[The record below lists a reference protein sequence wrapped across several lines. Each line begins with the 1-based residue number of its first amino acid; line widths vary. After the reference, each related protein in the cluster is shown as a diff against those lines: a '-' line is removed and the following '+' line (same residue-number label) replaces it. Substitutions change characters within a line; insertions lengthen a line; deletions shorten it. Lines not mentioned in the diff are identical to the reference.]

1 VKILLVDDER
11 ISRTE
16 LKHLLLELN
25 PSITVF
31 EADSCENALVL
42 LKTIDFT
49 GAFFDIELLDGKG
62 TDLAQQALLIQPD
75 LNFVFSTAYDQ
86 FALTAFKLNALDYI
100 LKPFNPVEIQR
111 AYLRLAKREKL
122 SVPAAACAK
131 EKITV
136 WVDEKAHVLSY
147 SEIIYIT
154 SSNRQILLVTKGH
167 TYSIKQSLD
176 QLELR
181 LSSCG
186 FSRVQRSFIVNLNKV
201 TEILPWF
208 NNAYALK
215 LQDVDTIIPIS
226 RQKTQ
231 ILRDY
236 FDF

>member
-1 VKILLVDDER
+1 MKLLIVDDER
-11 ISRTE
+11 ISRNE
-16 LKHLLLELN
+16 LKHQLLELN
-25 PSITVF
+25 SSNTIF
-31 EADSCENALVL
+31 EADSCENALTL
-42 LKTIDFT
+42 LKTISFS

-62 TDLAQQALLIQPD
+62 TDLAQQALVLQPD

-86 FALTAFKLNALDYI
+86 FALEAFKLNALDYI
-100 LKPFNPVEIQR
+100 LKPFNPIDIQR
-111 AYLRLAKREKL
+111 AYNRLVKRERL
-122 SVPAAACAK
+122 IAPAACAT

-136 WVDEKAHVLSY
+136 WSNEKAHVLSY
-147 SEIIYIT
+147 SDIIYIT
-154 SSNRQILLVTKGH
+154 SSNKQILLVTKNQ

-176 QLELR
+176 QLEQR
-181 LSSCG
+181 LASCG
-186 FSRVQRSFIVNLNKV
+186 FSRVQRSFIVNLNRV

-215 LQDVDTIIPIS
+215 LQGLDTIIPIS